1 MDKIL
6 LLITTKPVTMRPVK
20 FMNQN
25 SEIQEAKRRPFWQQY
40 LFIMAV
46 DTIIVFLGALLLG
59 NIQQISNLY
68 FWSTLVLLVIAAI
81 PIFIEVGT
89 KVKSIGTAAKDSDEA
104 AEKLKERQSK
114 FDHGARITYLFG
126 LASVTTFILAV
137 LTLAIR

>member
-20 FMNQN
+20 FMNQY

-46 DTIIVFLGALLLG
+46 DTIIVFLGVLLLG

-89 KVKSIGTAAKDSDEA
+89 RVKSIGSVAKDSDEA
-104 AEKLKERQSK
+104 AEQLRERQSK
-114 FDHGARITYLFG
+114 FDRGARITYLFG

>member
-81 PIFIEVGT
+81 PIFFEVGT
-89 KVKSIGTAAKDSDEA
+89 RVKSIGSAAKDSDEA
-104 AEKLKERQSK
+104 AEQLRERQSK
-114 FDHGARITYLFG
+114 FDRGARITYLFG

>member
-25 SEIQEAKRRPFWQQY
+25 YEIQEAKRRPFWQQY

-114 FDHGARITYLFG
+114 FDRGARITYLFG

>member
-20 FMNQN
+20 FMDQN

-46 DTIIVFLGALLLG
+46 DTIIVFLGVLLLG

-68 FWSTLVLLVIAAI
+68 FWSTLALLVIAAI

-89 KVKSIGTAAKDSDEA
+89 RVKSIGSVAKDSDEA
-104 AEKLKERQSK
+104 AEQLRERQSK
-114 FDHGARITYLFG
+114 FDRGARITYLFG

>member
-20 FMNQN
+20 FMDQN

-89 KVKSIGTAAKDSDEA
+89 RVKSIGGVAKDSDEA
-104 AEKLKERQSK
+104 AEQLRERQSK
-114 FDHGARITYLFG
+114 FDRGARITYLFG

>member
-1 MDKIL
+1 MDRIL

-20 FMNQN
+20 FMDQN

-46 DTIIVFLGALLLG
+46 DTIIVFLGVLLLG

-68 FWSTLVLLVIAAI
+68 FWSTLALLVIAAI

-89 KVKSIGTAAKDSDEA
+89 RVKSIGSVAKDSDEA
-104 AEKLKERQSK
+104 AEQLRERQSK
-114 FDHGARITYLFG
+114 FDRGARITYLFG